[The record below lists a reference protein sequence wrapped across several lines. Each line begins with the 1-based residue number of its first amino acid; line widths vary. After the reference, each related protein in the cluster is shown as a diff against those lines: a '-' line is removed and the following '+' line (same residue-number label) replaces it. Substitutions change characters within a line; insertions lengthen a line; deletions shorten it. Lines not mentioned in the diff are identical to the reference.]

1 MGDAGFMGTEGKC
14 PGAYSAI
21 DVITG
26 KWKPRILYRLAQ
38 SDSVRFNELR
48 RFIPEITQ
56 KMLTSHLREL
66 EEHDVVSRVI
76 YPEVP
81 PRVEYSLTAYGRNI
95 IPILQSLQDWGMAHL
110 SHLEQGSDHSTGD
123 RSPIK

>member
-1 MGDAGFMGTEGKC
+1 MILETKGEC
-14 PGAYSAI
+14 PGANSAI

-26 KWKPRILYRLAQ
+26 KWKPRILYRLSQ

-56 KMLTSHLREL
+56 KMLTAHLREL
-66 EEHDVVSRVI
+66 EEDGVVSREI

-81 PRVEYSLTAYGRNI
+81 PRVEYSLTEYGQSI
-95 IPILQSLQDWGMAHL
+95 IPILQSLQDWGMNHL
-110 SHLEQGSDHSTGD
+110 SRLQQNHDGSTGT
-123 RSPIK
+123 RTQM